1 MLAALSLLMGYVLG
15 IAETPVTDEKMIGQR
30 IRFLGRQQ
38 PTCLL
43 VYKLAGAVMDDSS
56 CWTMAWGCLSSR
68 FLGAAVLR
76 VRILLE

>member
-43 VYKLAGAVMDDSS
+43 VYKLAGAVMVDSS
-56 CWTMAWGCLSSR
+56 DWKLAWGFLSSR